1 MARQLKGER
10 MDGTRNETILSLFFL
25 EHKERTIPF
34 ESSPHCSPI
43 FSIVPDAFGRRVTKT
58 KEE

>member
-25 EHKERTIPF
+25 EHRERTIPF
-34 ESSPHCSPI
+34 ESSPHCSPYS
-43 FSIVPDAFGRRVTKT
+43 FPLFQMLS
-58 KEE
+58 EEE